1 MGERADFL
9 EAVDSG
15 ITPRPSAVALGYF
28 DGVHRGHQSLIRRL
42 VAAAAARGLETV
54 VFSFDRLPQKEAF
67 DGPERSYS
75 GLIQPLEERVLRL
88 RDFGVD
94 HVCLQTYNDRFR
106 RLEARDFLD
115 LILGR
120 LLAARVLVVGPDFR
134 FGYERRGDVETL
146 RDWCGRN
153 NCELIVC
160 PDVRLD
166 GEPVSSQR
174 IRQAL
179 IAGDAELAR
188 ELIGSP
194 MSIRGRVVR
203 GQALGRTVGM
213 PTANVTMPESQLCP
227 RYGVYHSITRV
238 GAAAYASVTNIGIR
252 PTVNHTS
259 FVPLLETSLLD
270 VEIDLYGEDISVEL
284 LSWLRPE
291 IEFPS
296 FLTMTARIHEDIN
309 TARDWSMSHE
319 TPLCLLREPGLTHIH
334 LPSRRFSV
342 AKLELDFRLP
352 PDLISPASLSLLARI
367 LSSTSA
373 RYPTSAAFALA
384 TDDLYGATVG
394 GQLLREGDVLD
405 LCFYADAVRRGV
417 DGSRPFHDLTELVH
431 GMIHEP
437 ALDGDGL
444 LSAAI
449 FRTEQR
455 NLMAE
460 LGARRQERSR
470 YALERCL
477 SVALPGVRGRLA
489 AGPPPNE
496 VAALTRA
503 QVTADWQTLLERAE
517 LTLYTAGELGADLLN
532 WIHARLLA
540 LPTANRVRLVPGR
553 LPSQRLPELRRR
565 ETVET
570 LPGGQTRIL
579 LGYRP
584 QGREWFPE
592 DGALLQLLDNLLG
605 DSAHSLLFHS
615 FREEHAWSYEVDSFL
630 LQADQLLLLRATVPP
645 SAEREARAEMERT
658 VARLAAEPDSDLLE
672 RFEMSRLAVIDDL
685 MASRDDIGALL
696 DDARRMESSRL
707 RRSIAERIRETERL
721 RFADLQVLARGLE
734 ACCVYILRAGED
746 ET

>member
-9 EAVDSG
+9 EAVNG
-15 ITPRPSAVALGYF
+15 GTPRPSAVALGYF

-42 VAAAAARGLETV
+42 VAAAEPEGLETV

-75 GLIQPLEERVLRL
+75 GLIQPLEDRVSRL
-88 RDFGVD
+88 REFGVD
-94 HVCLQTYNDRFR
+94 RICLQTYTDRFR
-106 RLEARDFLD
+106 RLEAREFLD

-120 LLAARVLVVGPDFR
+120 LLAARILVVGADFR
-134 FGYERRGDVETL
+134 FGYERRGSLETL
-146 RDWCGRN
+146 RDWCGQN
-153 NCELIVC
+153 SCELIVC

-166 GEPVSSQR
+166 GEPISSQR
-174 IRQAL
+174 IRKAL

-188 ELIGSP
+188 ELLGSP
-194 MSIRGRVVR
+194 VTIGGKVVR

-213 PTANVTMPESQLCP
+213 PTANVAIPESQLCP
-227 RYGVYHSITRV
+227 RYGVYHSVTWV
-238 GAAAYASVTNIGIR
+238 GGAAYASVTNIGIR

-259 FVPLLETSLLD
+259 YVPLLETSLLD
-270 VEIDLYGEDISVEL
+270 VEIDLYGEDITVEL

-309 TARDWSMSHE
+309 KARDWSSSHE
-319 TPLCLLREPGLTHIH
+319 TPLRLLCKPGLTHIH

-342 AKLELDFRLP
+342 AKLELNFRLP

-405 LCFYADAVRRGV
+405 LCFFADAVRRGI
-417 DGSRPFHDLTELVH
+417 DGSRPFRDLAELVH

-437 ALDGDGL
+437 ALDEDGL
-444 LSAAI
+444 LSASI

-455 NLMAE
+455 NLIAE

-477 SVALPGVRGRLA
+477 AAALPDVRGRLA
-489 AGPPPNE
+489 AGAQPDE

-503 QVTADWQTLLERAE
+503 RVTADWRKLLERAE

-532 WIHARLLA
+532 WIQVRLLGMS
-540 LPTANRVRLVPGR
+540 TENRVRLVPGR
-553 LPSQRLPELRRR
+553 LPSQRLPELRP
-565 ETVET
+565 EKVET
-570 LPGGQTRIL
+570 LTGGQTRIL

-584 QGREWFPE
+584 RDRYWFP
-592 DGALLQLLDNLLG
+592 DDSILLQLLDSLLG
-605 DSAHSLLFHS
+605 ASAHSLLFQS
-615 FREEHAWSYEVDSFL
+615 FREEHAWSYEVDSLL
-630 LQADQLLLLRATVPP
+630 LQADQLLLLRATVP
-645 SAEREARAEMERT
+645 SGAEREARAEMERT

-685 MASRDDIGALL
+685 AASRDDIGALL
-696 DDARRMESSRL
+696 DDARRMEATRL
-707 RRSIAERIRETERL
+707 RRSLAERIRETEHL
-721 RFADLQVLARGLE
+721 RFSDLQVLARDLE
-734 ACCVYILRAGED
+734 ACCVYILRAGEG
-746 ET
+746 EP